1 MKDII
6 YASAKSI
13 AKAIKEK
20 EVSSYE
26 VVESCLKQIKK
37 VNPKINA
44 VVCMDEEKALSEAKK
59 ADAEQSKGHIRGPL
73 HGVPM
78 TIKDNLDTAGM
89 VTTGGTKGRVS
100 FIPKVDA
107 TVVSRLREAG
117 AILVGKTNTPE
128 LTLAYE
134 TDNLI
139 YGRTNNPYDLS
150 RTSGGSSGG
159 ASAILAAGGI
169 PFDIGSDTGGS
180 IRLPSHFC
188 GTAGIR
194 PTSGRVPRTGHI
206 IPPGGTID
214 CLTQI
219 GPMSRYVEDLV
230 LILPIISGVDWKD
243 PAIIPMPLGN
253 PDDVDIS
260 KLRVAFHTD
269 NGIATPTKEI
279 QEAVKSVVDSIANT
293 GASVKETRPSCIEKA
308 PELNAGLN
316 LGDGGVWIKNLLNT
330 YGTIE
335 PHPWI
340 QFILDFAQET
350 RLSLS
355 QFSELFFRLDIF
367 RSQMLSFMESYDVII
382 CPVNA
387 TPAISHGSANENFLN
402 FSYTFTYNLTG
413 WPGAVVRVSN
423 TPEGLPI
430 GVQIIARPWRE
441 DIAIKV
447 AGYLETVFGGWQ
459 KPNIF

>member
-1 MKDII
+1 MNDII

-20 EVSSYE
+20 EISSFE
-26 VVESCLKQIKK
+26 VVESCLKQIEK

-44 VVCMDEEKALSEAKK
+44 VVCIDEEKALSEAKK
-59 ADAEQSKGHIRGPL
+59 ADDELSKGHIRGPL

-89 VTTGGTKGRVS
+89 VTTGGTKGRES

-139 YGRTNNPYDLS
+139 YGRTNNPYDFS

-214 CLTQI
+214 ALTQI

-243 PAIIPMPLGN
+243 PAIVPMHLGN
-253 PDDVDIS
+253 PKNVEIS

-269 NGIATPTKEI
+269 NGIATPTKDI
-279 QEAVKSVVDSIANT
+279 QDAVKSAADSIANA
-293 GASVKETRPSCIEKA
+293 GASVEEKCPSGIEQA
-308 PELNAGLN
+308 LELNAGLII
-316 LGDGGVWIKNLLNT
+316 GDGCAWIKNLLDE
-330 YGTIE
+330 YGTKE
-335 PHPWI
+335 CHPWI
-340 QFILDFAQET
+340 QQLFNLAQDNKLT
-350 RLSLS
+350 LP
-355 QFSELFFRLDIF
+355 QFSELFFRLDLF
-367 RSQMLSFMESYDVII
+367 RSQMLSFMASYDVII
-382 CPVNA
+382 CPVNS
-387 TPAISHGSANENFLN
+387 TSAILHGTDGGNYPN

-423 TPEGLPI
+423 TSEGLPI
-430 GVQIIARPWRE
+430 GVQIIAQPWRE
-441 DIAIKV
+441 DVALSV
-447 AGYLETVFGGWQ
+447 AGYLEGVFGGWQ
-459 KPNIF
+459 KPDIL